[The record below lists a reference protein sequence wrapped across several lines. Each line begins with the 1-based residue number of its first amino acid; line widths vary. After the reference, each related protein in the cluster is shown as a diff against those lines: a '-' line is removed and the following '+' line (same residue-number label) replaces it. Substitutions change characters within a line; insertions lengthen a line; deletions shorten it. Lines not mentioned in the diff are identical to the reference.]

1 MESKPHFFADPF
13 KASDDEIDPSSDK
26 ARKVLEQ
33 PPATRWELWGY
44 YLYYN
49 GNNGYTINSYMP
61 NIMQMLAYKDGFYR
75 ETPNVRG
82 CDLNDTLKTCYIQ
95 WMDNPMGIPVS
106 SMLLYIQAISFSI
119 QFALFTTFG
128 SLADYGRWNRHI
140 LLLSTVIGCAAQIIP
155 IVLVNDDGSHW
166 NAMMGIM
173 IIALIS
179 YGTSLVFYGAA
190 FPTLS
195 DNLPV
200 VRKARADPNLS
211 REETR
216 STVEVWRNHVSA
228 ISTVFSNVGFLIM
241 TGILSGV
248 SFLPWSKYNFPPDTE
263 PILGNAPLYNYI
275 GTVVCGGFWVLNAI
289 PYFLAQPKGRHGP
302 PLPSGSNHLTIGWKS
317 IFMALRE
324 ARKLK
329 YLFLYIISYFMFS
342 DAVSTTNQ
350 MINILQG
357 EITSF
362 SAKQVTILNLAS
374 AVTSI
379 IGCFLFLWIAKR
391 FRVRTKTNLLV
402 IVILSGVVPVWGCFG
417 IGLDNFGIKT
427 NWELWVFYVWSGLFT
442 APIWAWQNTMLA
454 ELVPKGKENLFFSL
468 FGVVNKASSWI
479 GPVIIGA
486 ITEHTSNLWKGWPFV
501 LALFVIATTIICFI
515 DVDKAKLDLAAY
527 QAALDDE
534 EEENNS
540 MDTPA
545 TDSRVPAD
553 VKALEAKV
561 EI

>member
-1 MESKPHFFADPF
+1 MSSSPSFFADPF
-13 KASDDEIDPSSDK
+13 KSTDDEIDPTSEK
-26 ARKVLEQ
+26 AQEVLKQ
-33 PPATRWELWGY
+33 PAATRWELWGY

-61 NIMQMLAYKDGFYR
+61 NILQLLAYQDGFYR

-82 CDLNDTLKTCYIQ
+82 CDLDDTLKPCYIR
-95 WMDNPMGIPVS
+95 WMNQPMGIPVS
-106 SMLLYIQAISFSI
+106 SMLLYVQAISFSI

-128 SLADYGRWNRHI
+128 SLADYGRWNRYI
-140 LLLSTVIGCAAQIIP
+140 LMISTVIGCAAQIIP
-155 IVLVNDDGSHW
+155 IVLVNDDGTHW

-200 VRKARADPNLS
+200 VRKARADPNLT
-211 REETR
+211 REESR
-216 STVEVWRNHVSA
+216 QTVEVWRNHVSA
-228 ISTVFSNVGFLIM
+228 ISTVYSNVGFFIM

-248 SFLPWSKYNFPPDTE
+248 SFIAWSNYNFPPDKDH
-263 PILGNAPLYNYI
+263 ILGNVPLYNFI

-289 PYFLAQPKGRHGP
+289 PYFLAQPRGRHGP
-302 PLPSGSNHLTIGWKS
+302 ELPKGSNHLTIGWKS

-324 ARKLK
+324 ARKLR
-329 YLFLYIISYFMFS
+329 YLFMYIISYFMFS

-350 MINILQG
+350 MINIVQG

-374 AVTSI
+374 AVSSI
-379 IGCFLFLWIAKR
+379 VGCFFFLWVAKR
-391 FRVRTKTNLLV
+391 FKVRTKTNLLV
-402 IVILSGVVPVWGCFG
+402 IVILSGIVPIWGCFG
-417 IGLDNFGIKT
+417 ISLDNFGIKT

-479 GPVIIGA
+479 GPVVIGA

-501 LALFVIATTIICFI
+501 LALFVIATSIIFFI
-515 DVDKAKLDLAAY
+515 DVEKAKQDLAAY
-527 QAALDDE
+527 QAALDE
-534 EEENNS
+534 EEDKSE
-540 MDTPA
+540 DHVGTKIEVEK
-545 TDSRVPAD
+545 TEDI
-553 VKALEAKV
+553 KALEAKV